1 MLVLFETP
9 AGYALFKLLDEKKLE
24 NVDNIWDECSTPEK
38 AQRIFQLISFK
49 KFKDTAEAVEN
60 VTRIKKDSQGKL
72 HEDEMLAV
80 GEVKLGNMIKE
91 KFNVSCIYNAATQE
105 LMRSIRANLDS
116 LLDEH
121 KQELHSMNLAVAHSL
136 GRYRVKF
143 NPEKI
148 DTMIVQAVSLLDDL
162 DKELNNYVM
171 RCREWYGWH
180 FPELSK
186 IIQDHQAYTKT
197 VKAMGM
203 RSNAKNCDL
212 SNILPPELEARIKE
226 EAEISMGTDIS
237 NSDTLH
243 ISGLCEQIIEL
254 TKYRSELADYLKNR
268 MMVLAP
274 NLTILLGELVGARL
288 ISHAGSLVNLA
299 KYPASTVQILGA
311 EKALFRALKTK
322 RDTPKYGLIYHAQL
336 IGQASTKIKGKVAR
350 KLAAKV
356 SLSTR
361 IDALADESMGT
372 ELGEKERGPKRIT
385 GKPVQHDIY
394 TYKSTT
400 ARYDSS
406 ADSTVKSSK
415 KRKFVDDSDASGGKG
430 PDTINEVGDGQIVK
444 DGPPPKKHRKKKGSN
459 SDYWE
464 MLYYFVFVAGFFILS
479 FTGKAENSFCF
490 GTLRLDLPVRYLHIQ
505 LRHGGLNVTQSIG
518 PLKISILG
526 SCRYRFQLFDCYDGS
541 YIFRLRL
548 WSSCLQIVID
558 IHTPNGVPLCNS
570 PVVIK
575 KWMHEVGCA
584 SRHSQ
589 LDSDLSQ
596 WSTINFEEV
605 LKTVKRNGQIR
616 NIATAIRY
624 AIIKSLKTIAIHLQ
638 LYRRCFGE
646 YTGFRIFVDAAF
658 TSLMRKMYLPNTEF
672 IFNLGDWPLVEL
684 GTDPVP
690 MISWC
695 GSKDTMDIVVPTY
708 ELMKSVIDSMES
720 VTLDIHSLR
729 LKIAKLSKLHPN
741 FLDAGITRY
750 FFFNQSQH
758 TPMVETMPF
767 SDFFK

>member
-60 VTRIKKDSQGKL
+60 VTRLSEGRLTKALKKILKGKL

-372 ELGEKERGPKRIT
+372 ELGEKSRAYIETFIRMEQERGPKRIT

-444 DGPPPKKHRKKKGSN
+444 DGPPPKKHRKKK
-459 SDYWE
+459 
-464 MLYYFVFVAGFFILS
+464 
-479 FTGKAENSFCF
+479 
-490 GTLRLDLPVRYLHIQ
+490 
-505 LRHGGLNVTQSIG
+505 
-518 PLKISILG
+518 
-526 SCRYRFQLFDCYDGS
+526 
-541 YIFRLRL
+541 
-548 WSSCLQIVID
+548 
-558 IHTPNGVPLCNS
+558 
-570 PVVIK
+570 IK
-575 KWMHEVGCA
+575 
-584 SRHSQ
+584 
-589 LDSDLSQ
+589 
-596 WSTINFEEV
+596 EEV
-605 LKTVKRNGQIR
+605 N
-616 NIATAIRY
+616 
-624 AIIKSLKTIAIHLQ
+624 
-638 LYRRCFGE
+638 E
-646 YTGFRIFVDAAF
+646 
-658 TSLMRKMYLPNTEF
+658 
-672 IFNLGDWPLVEL
+672 
-684 GTDPVP
+684 
-690 MISWC
+690 
-695 GSKDTMDIVVPTY
+695 
-708 ELMKSVIDSMES
+708 
-720 VTLDIHSLR
+720 
-729 LKIAKLSKLHPN
+729 
-741 FLDAGITRY
+741 
-750 FFFNQSQH
+750 
-758 TPMVETMPF
+758 
-767 SDFFK
+767 